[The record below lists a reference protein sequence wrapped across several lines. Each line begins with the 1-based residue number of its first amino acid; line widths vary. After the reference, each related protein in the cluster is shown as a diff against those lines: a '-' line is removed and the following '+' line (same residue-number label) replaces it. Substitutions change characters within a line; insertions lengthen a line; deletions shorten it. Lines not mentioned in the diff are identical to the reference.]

1 MGAPVMRRGQGSRPE
16 TAPVSPYNQTVLI
29 GRADEQGRIESLID
43 DVRARRGSA
52 LVVRGEAGVGKTAL
66 LEHAAGAASGFRIL
80 RATGIQSEAELA
92 FATLHALLHPLTA
105 ELESLPRPQAD
116 ALRSDLALGPSTP
129 GDAFATFAGVLG
141 LLVAAARRQPILV
154 VLDDAHLVDR
164 SSARALGFAVRRL
177 RDEPVG
183 VLLAI
188 RDGEPST
195 FDTED
200 LPELVVTAL
209 GDDDARELL
218 SSIAPAI
225 GSEGHRR
232 VLELAR
238 GNPLAL
244 LELPTLVGP
253 DEPTLDALRD
263 PPRTSVLLS
272 RAFGRRIEGLPEATR
287 TALVVSAASDEDR
300 LNLILRACG
309 VLGIDAGALDP
320 AEAAG
325 VVRVDGERLEFRHPL
340 VRAVAYSDATPA
352 GRRDAHRALAEAL
365 VDRQTEER
373 WAWHRALAA
382 VGPDEVAAGALEVV
396 GRRSAGRSSSAAA
409 RAFEQ
414 SARLSVHD
422 ADRAR
427 RLLGAARAAEIGGRL
442 EAAVALAGEAGR
454 LTTDDLEAAEI
465 AYVLGRATARL
476 GEGGDAIEILTD
488 AADRARAIDPERAAL
503 MLAEAA
509 DVAIDL
515 DPPRA
520 EAIARS
526 AWELPWPKGGLTEQL
541 VTLRYADVHSLR
553 GDTERAAQLWRRAGR
568 VVDPEDPERLRL
580 AGEALFSAGDDA
592 EAVDVLQRAVDLARR
607 RSALNV
613 LTQSLEFIALA
624 EARQGHLQ
632 SALDAV
638 SEELDLLSALRQ
650 PREELYACSVIAWIE
665 AALGRDADCRAHV
678 ARAADLGRRLGR
690 SLRTGAALGVLEL
703 GLGHAS
709 AAAAELE
716 RRVAESPSGL
726 ANDAISTRPIAPALV
741 EALVRAGR
749 TPEAAPLVPPFEAVA
764 VASGRPLLLGL
775 ARRMR
780 GLVDGSTEELES
792 SVAFLAAAGNRYEQA
807 RSELLL
813 GEARRRERQRG
824 AARVALRSAVA
835 GFESA
840 GATTWTERARSELA
854 ATGETARRQ
863 GPSPIGE
870 LTPQERNVAR
880 LVARGLSN
888 RQVAEQLFLSPNTIE
903 THLRHIFQKTAV
915 TSRTQLALAF
925 AAND

>member
-1 MGAPVMRRGQGSRPE
+1 
-16 TAPVSPYNQTVLI
+16 VLI
-29 GRADEQGRIESLID
+29 GRKDEQGRIEGLID
-43 DVRARRGSA
+43 DVRARRGGA
-52 LVVRGEAGVGKTAL
+52 LVVRGEAGVGKSAL
-66 LEHAAGAASGFRIL
+66 LEYAAGAASDFRIL

-92 FATLHALLHPLTA
+92 FAALHALLHPLTA
-105 ELESLPRPQAD
+105 ELDALPRPQAD
-116 ALRSDLALGPSTP
+116 ALRRDLALGPSAP

-141 LLVAAARRQPILV
+141 LLVAVADRQPVLV
-154 VLDDAHLVDR
+154 LLDDAHLVDR
-164 SSARALGFAVRRL
+164 SSAQALGFAIRRL

-195 FDTED
+195 FDTEG

-209 GDDDARELL
+209 GDADARQLL
-218 SSIAPAI
+218 SRVVPAA
-225 GSEGHRR
+225 GSEGLDRI
-232 VLELAR
+232 LGLAR

-253 DEPTLDALRD
+253 DEPTDDALHE

-272 RAFGRRIEGLPEATR
+272 RVFGRRMEGLPEATR
-287 TALVVSAASDEDR
+287 TALVVSAASDDDR

-309 VLGIDAGALDP
+309 VLGIDALALDP

-325 VVRVDGERLEFRHPL
+325 VVRVEGERLEFRHPL
-340 VRAVAYSDATPA
+340 VRAVAYSDVTPA
-352 GRRDAHRALAEAL
+352 VRRDAHRALAEAL
-365 VDRQTEER
+365 VDRRTEER

-382 VGPDEVAAGALEVV
+382 VGPDEVAAGALELV
-396 GRRSAGRSSSAAA
+396 GRRNSGRSASAAA

-414 SARLSVHD
+414 AARLSVRD

-427 RLLGAARAAEIGGRL
+427 RLLEAARAAEEAGRL
-442 EAAVALAGEAGR
+442 DVSVALAEEAGR
-454 LTTDDLEAAEI
+454 LTRDDLEAAEI
-465 AYVLGRATARL
+465 AYVLGRATARI
-476 GEGGDAIEILTD
+476 GEGGDVVGILTG
-488 AADRARAIDPERAAL
+488 AAERVRAIDPERAAL
-503 MLAEAA
+503 MLADAA
-509 DVAIDL
+509 DAAIDL

-520 EAIARS
+520 ESLARS

-541 VTLRYADVHSLR
+541 VTLRYGDVLGRR
-553 GDTERAAQLWRRAGR
+553 GDAKRATQLWQRAGR

-592 EAVDVLQRAVDLARR
+592 GAVEVLQQAVDLARR

-624 EARQGHLQ
+624 EARRGELQ
-632 SALDAV
+632 PALAV
-638 SEELDLLSALRQ
+638 ASEELDLLSALRQ

-665 AALGRDADCRAHV
+665 AALGREADCRAHV
-678 ARAADLGRRLGR
+678 ARAVELGRRLGR
-690 SLRTGAALGVLEL
+690 PLRSGAALGVLEL
-703 GLGHAS
+703 SLGHAA

-716 RRVAESPSGL
+716 RRVPASASWLEV
-726 ANDAISTRPIAPALV
+726 DAISTRPMAPALV
-741 EALVRAGR
+741 EAWVRAGR
-749 TPEAAPLVPPFEAVA
+749 SPEAGPLVPPFEAVA
-764 VASGRPLLLGL
+764 VATGRPLLLGL

-780 GLVDGSTEELES
+780 GLVEGSTEQLES
-792 SVAFLAAAGNRYEQA
+792 SVATLAAAGNRYEQA

-824 AARVALRSAVA
+824 AARVALRSAIA
-835 GFESA
+835 GFESV
-840 GATTWTERARSELA
+840 GATTWAERARSELSV
-854 ATGETARRQ
+854 TGETARRRE
-863 GPSPIGE
+863 PSAIGE

-888 RQVAEQLFLSPNTIE
+888 RQIAEQLFLSPNTIE
-903 THLRHIFQKTAV
+903 THLRHIFQKTGV

>member
-1 MGAPVMRRGQGSRPE
+1 MFTSLASRR
-16 TAPVSPYNQTVLI
+16 PYDQTVLI
-29 GRADEQGRIESLID
+29 GRKDEQGRIEGLIA
-43 DVRARRGSA
+43 DVRARRGGA

-66 LEHAAGAASGFRIL
+66 LEHAAGTASDFRIL

-116 ALRSDLALGPSTP
+116 ALRRDLALGPSAP

-141 LLVAAARRQPILV
+141 LLVAAADRQPVLV
-154 VLDDAHLVDR
+154 LLDDAHLVDR
-164 SSARALGFAVRRL
+164 SSAQALGFAVRRL

-183 VLLAI
+183 VLLAV

-195 FDTED
+195 FDTEG

-209 GDDDARELL
+209 DDDDARELL
-218 SSIAPAI
+218 SRVVPAA
-225 GSEGHRR
+225 SAEGLHRI
-232 VLELAR
+232 LGLAR

-244 LELPTLVGP
+244 LELPALVGL
-253 DEPTLDALRD
+253 DEPTGDALHE

-272 RAFGRRIEGLPEATR
+272 RVFGRRMEGLPEATR
-287 TALVVSAASDEDR
+287 TALVVSAASDDDR

-309 VLGIDAGALDP
+309 VLGIDALALDP

-352 GRRDAHRALAEAL
+352 VRRDAHRALAEAL
-365 VDRQTEER
+365 VDRRTEER

-382 VGPDEVAAGALEVV
+382 VGPDEVAAGALELV
-396 GRRSAGRSSSAAA
+396 GRRSMGRSASAAA

-414 SARLSVHD
+414 AARLSVRD
-422 ADRAR
+422 DDRAR
-427 RLLGAARAAEIGGRL
+427 RLLEAARAAE
-442 EAAVALAGEAGR
+442 EAGR
-454 LTTDDLEAAEI
+454 LEVSVALAEEAGRLRTNDLETAEI
-465 AYVLGRATARL
+465 AYALGRATARL
-476 GEGGDAIEILTD
+476 GDGGDGVEILAG
-488 AADRARAIDPERAAL
+488 AAERARAIDPERAAL
-503 MLAEAA
+503 MLADAA
-509 DVAIDL
+509 DAAIDT

-520 EAIARS
+520 ESLARS
-526 AWELPWPKGGLTEQL
+526 AWQIPWPKGGLTEQL
-541 VTLRYADVHSLR
+541 VTLRYADVLGRR
-553 GDTERAAQLWRRAGR
+553 GDARQATQLWLRAGR
-568 VVDPEDPERLRL
+568 LVDPEDPERLRL

-592 EAVDVLQRAVDLARR
+592 GAVEVLQRAVDLARR

-624 EARQGHLQ
+624 EARRGRLQ
-632 SALDAV
+632 SALDAAA
-638 SEELDLLSALRQ
+638 EELDLLSALRQ

-665 AALGRDADCRAHV
+665 AALGREADCRAHV
-678 ARAADLGRRLGR
+678 ARAVDLGRRLGR
-690 SLRTGAALGVLEL
+690 PLRTGAALGVLEL
-703 GLGHAS
+703 ALGHAA

-716 RRVAESPSGL
+716 RRAPGSGSWVEV
-726 ANDAISTRPIAPALV
+726 DAISTRPMAPALV
-741 EALVRAGR
+741 EALVRVSR
-749 TPEAAPLVPPFEAVA
+749 SPEAEPLVPPFEAVA

-780 GLVDGSTEELES
+780 GLVEGSTEQLES
-792 SVAFLAAAGNRYEQA
+792 SVATLAAAANRYEQA

-824 AARVALRSAVA
+824 AARVALRSAIA
-835 GFESA
+835 GFESV
-840 GATTWTERARSELA
+840 GAATWAERARSELA
-854 ATGETARRQ
+854 VTGETARRR
-863 GPSPIGE
+863 GPSALGE

-888 RQVAEQLFLSPNTIE
+888 RQIAEQLFLSPNTIE
-903 THLRHIFQKTAV
+903 THLRHIFQKTGV